1 MIWSIAWKNIW
12 RNKKRSL
19 VVIVAVA
26 LGIIAGVF
34 IIGFVEGWSKQR
46 LDDAVYNEVSH
57 IQIHNNE
64 YLKNEETSLTI
75 NDPGRITAI
84 IDTLAEVKSH
94 VVRTKIIA
102 LAGTSWANTGV
113 IQ

>member
-19 VVIVAVA
+19 VVIVAVS

-34 IIGFVEGWSKQR
+34 IIRFVEGWSKQR

-75 NDPGRITAI
+75 IDPGRISAI
-84 IDTLAEVKSH
+84 LDTLGEVKS
-94 VVRTKIIA
+94 
-102 LAGTSWANTGV
+102 
-113 IQ
+113 

>member
-19 VVIVAVA
+19 VVIIAVA

-75 NDPGRITAI
+75 SDPGRITAI

-94 VVRTKIIA
+94 VDRTKIIA
-102 LAGTSWANTGV
+102 LAGSS
-113 IQ
+113 